1 VALNFEWDPWKA
13 ERNVEKHGVSFEEAR
28 TVFGDPLGRITADP
42 RHSVEEER
50 CVLLGLSSAR
60 RLLAVMFADRG
71 EAIRLISARRATP
84 RERRD
89 YEKGT
94 S

>member
-1 VALNFEWDPWKA
+1 MALNFEWDRQKA
-13 ERNVEKHGVSFEEAR
+13 AKNLAKHGVAFQEAES
-28 TVFGDPLGRITADP
+28 VFGDALGRITTDQ
-42 RHSVEEER
+42 RHSIDEQR
-50 CVLLGLSSAR
+50 YVLLGLSNEQ

-89 YEKGT
+89 YEQET